1 MSLLADGSS
10 AGGAA
15 VLAGLLAGAALFVV
29 LPPGPRSLG
38 RQVRPARTMAPS
50 PSTFWPSRFWPS
62 KFWPRRSAPAGV
74 VPAAVAADLVAALL
88 SSGLPP
94 ASALATVE
102 TATAELGL
110 AMPPGMDPVLDA
122 IALAEA
128 TGLAPAGLV
137 RAAATEQRRRESA
150 VAEVAARRLAVLV
163 VLPMGLLLLPAFVL
177 LTVAPLVIGLL
188 GQ

>member
-1 MSLLADGSS
+1 MSLLADGGS
-10 AGGAA
+10 AGDAA

-38 RQVRPARTMAPS
+38 RQVRPARRVAPS
-50 PSTFWPSRFWPS
+50 PSTFWPSG
-62 KFWPRRSAPAGV
+62 FWPRRSAPAGV

-110 AMPPGMDPVLDA
+110 PMPSGMDPVLDA

>member
-1 MSLLADGSS
+1 M
-10 AGGAA
+10 
-15 VLAGLLAGAALFVV
+15 
-29 LPPGPRSLG
+29 
-38 RQVRPARTMAPS
+38 
-50 PSTFWPSRFWPS
+50 
-62 KFWPRRSAPAGV
+62 
-74 VPAAVAADLVAALL
+74 AALL

-94 ASALATVE
+94 AAALATVE